1 MNMTR
6 RYLSA
11 AVLPVLLGVVLAG
24 CSGDDGY
31 QDLDEFMSEARD
43 APRGEVEPL
52 PEFQAYEAFEYSA
65 ADRRAPFSP
74 PEDVELEREEEE
86 DEAQP
91 EVQPD
96 ENRPTEPLERFSI
109 SDLTMVG
116 SLQREEEGVLYALVN
131 DNQGGVHR
139 VTVGNYMG
147 ENHGRVERVTDSEI
161 RLTEIISDGRGGWV
175 ERPRTV
181 SLEED

>member
-1 MNMTR
+1 MNR
-6 RYLSA
+6 RCLSA
-11 AVLPVLLGVVLAG
+11 TVLPVLLGVVLTG
-24 CSGDDGY
+24 CSADESY
-31 QDLDEFMSEARD
+31 QDLDEFMGEARD
-43 APRGEVEPL
+43 APRGEVESL
-52 PEFQAYEAFEYSA
+52 PEFQAYEAFEYTA

-74 PEDVELEREEEE
+74 PEEVTLAREEEDE

-91 EVQPD
+91 EIEPD

-116 SLQREEEGVLYALVN
+116 TLQREEEGVLYALVS

-147 ENHGRVERVTDSEI
+147 ENHGRVERVTDSQI

-181 SLEED
+181 SLEEE

>member
-1 MNMTR
+1 MNR

-11 AVLPVLLGVVLAG
+11 AVLPALLGVVLTG
-24 CSGDDGY
+24 CSGEERYD
-31 QDLDEFMSEARD
+31 DLDEFMSEARD
-43 APRGEVEPL
+43 APRGEIAPL
-52 PEFQAYEAFEYSA
+52 PEFEAYEAFEYSA

-74 PEDVELEREEEE
+74 PEEVSLAKEDED

-91 EVQPD
+91 EVEPD

-109 SDLTMVG
+109 GDLTMVG
-116 SLQREEEGVLYALVN
+116 TLQRKDEGVLYALIS

-147 ENHGRVERVTDSEI
+147 ENHGRVERVTESQI
-161 RLTEIISDGRGGWV
+161 LLTEIISDGRGGWA